1 MMAKGV
7 KKILIVDDDDF
18 LLDIYASK
26 FREAGFDVEVAFGGD
41 EGIEKLRG
49 GFRPDVLSL
58 DVIMPRKNGFETL
71 SAIRKEGLMKNG
83 ITVMVT
89 NASDKHDIQ
98 KAMRMG
104 VDGYV
109 VKMNHTPLQIV
120 RRIEEL
126 LKK

>member
-1 MMAKGV
+1 MAKEI

-18 LLDIYASK
+18 LVDIYASK

-41 EGIEKLRG
+41 EGIEKLRN

-58 DVIMPRKNGFETL
+58 DLIMPRKNGFETL

-83 ITVMVT
+83 ITVIVT

-104 VDGYV
+104 VDGYL
-109 VKMNHTPLQIV
+109 VKINHTPSEII
-120 RRIEEL
+120 RRVEEL